1 MLLDVAPRRII
12 TARNRDGNTVLHL
25 AAWYSNLE
33 MISLLM
39 NTGHFT
45 GMERNSEGKTPVYQW
60 SRSRYD
66 HARAMQVF
74 RLHSEEQV
82 IEALKIK
89 YRFF

>member
-1 MLLDVAPRRII
+1 M
-12 TARNRDGNTVLHL
+12 LHL
-25 AAWYSNLE
+25 AARHANLE

-45 GMERNSEGKTPVYQW
+45 GMERKREGKTPVYQW
-60 SRSRYD
+60 KGSRYD
-66 HARAMQVF
+66 HAHAMQLF

-89 YRFF
+89 YSFF